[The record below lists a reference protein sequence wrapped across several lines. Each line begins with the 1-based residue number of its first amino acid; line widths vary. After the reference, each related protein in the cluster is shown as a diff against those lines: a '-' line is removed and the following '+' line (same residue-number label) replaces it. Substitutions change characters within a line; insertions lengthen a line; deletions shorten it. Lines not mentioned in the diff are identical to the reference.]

1 MNLFTSKLLSVLL
14 FTFIAYSTNLYA
26 QSNTTI
32 NPIAKKYF
40 TARQADSLSKSEIRA
55 VNYMFTSSYIVDTT
69 TSVYKKWIK
78 ENGDIDIVLLK
89 PQRKKSE
96 RTFYRNEKYPGFV
109 IEFLSRDEVEAKI
122 NSILNTPK
130 SKNQ

>member
-1 MNLFTSKLLSVLL
+1 MYFNILMKTTAFLLFLFFAVLSGQSQTHIAINPVAQKYFSVEQVEKMSNNEIKAVNFLFTSS
-14 FTFIAYSTNLYA
+14 FIA
-26 QSNTTI
+26 
-32 NPIAKKYF
+32 
-40 TARQADSLSKSEIRA
+40 
-55 VNYMFTSSYIVDTT
+55 DTT

-96 RTFYRNEKYPGFV
+96 RTFYRHEKYPGFV

-130 SKNQ
+130 SKN